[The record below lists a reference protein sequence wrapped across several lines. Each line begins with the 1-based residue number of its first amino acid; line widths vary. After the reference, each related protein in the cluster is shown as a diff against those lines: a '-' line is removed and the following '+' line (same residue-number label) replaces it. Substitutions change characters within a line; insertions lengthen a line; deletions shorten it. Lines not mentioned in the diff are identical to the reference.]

1 MKKILYTLFVLLLV
15 SCFSQNKPKK
25 PDNLISKDKMI
36 GVIVDMSVYS
46 SAKGVNRTVL
56 EENGVQLEAHI
67 YEKHQIDSAQFA
79 ASNYYYTYHPETYED
94 IYKRVRDSLTKLKV
108 VYTALDK
115 KETKEKRRIDSIKRA
130 ETKLSPEEVAK
141 KETSMNDALA
151 KKNRKTSI
159 KSE

>member
-1 MKKILYTLFVLLLV
+1 MKNVLYTCLVLLLV

-25 PDNLISKDKMI
+25 PDNLISEDKMVR
-36 GVIVDMSVYS
+36 VIIDMSVYS

-79 ASNYYYTYHPETYED
+79 ASNYYYTYYPETYED
-94 IYKRVRDSLTKLKV
+94 IYKQVRDSLTKLKA

-115 KETKEKRRIDSIKRA
+115 KETKEKRRLDSIKRP
-130 ETKLSPEEVAK
+130 KLEDTSQQDTSLKEVGK
-141 KETSMNDALA
+141 
-151 KKNRKTSI
+151 
-159 KSE
+159 

>member
-1 MKKILYTLFVLLLV
+1 
-15 SCFSQNKPKK
+15 
-25 PDNLISKDKMI
+25 